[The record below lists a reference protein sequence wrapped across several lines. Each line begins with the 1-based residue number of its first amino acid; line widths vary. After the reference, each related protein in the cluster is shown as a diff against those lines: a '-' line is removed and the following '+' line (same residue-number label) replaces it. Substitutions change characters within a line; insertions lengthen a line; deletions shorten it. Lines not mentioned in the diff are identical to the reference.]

1 MLTLKYHGNEI
12 SIPNVKYV
20 NMKINEHGYEHKNF
34 TILFT
39 KQHFFLVFKE
49 NCMHLNADV
58 CIYFKKNKILCETFL
73 KRNYPLEK
81 RWGIEYFLTSIE

>member
-1 MLTLKYHGNEI
+1 MLTLKDHGNEI

-49 NCMHLNADV
+49 NCMHLNAFL
-58 CIYFKKNKILCETFL
+58 CIYFKKSYV
-73 KRNYPLEK
+73 KRFEEEITP
-81 RWGIEYFLTSIE
+81 